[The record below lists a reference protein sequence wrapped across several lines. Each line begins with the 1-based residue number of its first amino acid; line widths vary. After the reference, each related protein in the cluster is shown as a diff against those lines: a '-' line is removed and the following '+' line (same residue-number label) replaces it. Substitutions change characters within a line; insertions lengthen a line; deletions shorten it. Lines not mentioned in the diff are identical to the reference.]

1 MTAKWEVALKQISQK
16 QRTQENFL
24 GQIQKFIQ
32 KLVTEVPEQMQ
43 KSESLTQQV
52 ATQKTA
58 ESEAKKEAEIGIC
71 PICKQ
76 GKIVDKGKFYGCTN
90 YTADQPCK
98 FTLPKKWSDKTLPKT
113 AVKALITNGETSKI
127 KGFKS
132 KKTGKKFDAKLVMK
146 ENKLQF
152 DFG

>member
-1 MTAKWEVALKQISQK
+1 MKTAGKTLDDEEAQAILKDTEGIGTEATRANILDGLKKRGYLVTQKNKIHVSEQGITLCKAVELEPLLTSPEMTAKWEVALKQISQK

-58 ESEAKKEAEIGIC
+58 ESEAKKEA
-71 PICKQ
+71 
-76 GKIVDKGKFYGCTN
+76 
-90 YTADQPCK
+90 
-98 FTLPKKWSDKTLPKT
+98 
-113 AVKALITNGETSKI
+113 
-127 KGFKS
+127 
-132 KKTGKKFDAKLVMK
+132 
-146 ENKLQF
+146 
-152 DFG
+152 